1 MASVNLTTRPP
12 ISSRST
18 TPKTSTTG
26 KNPSSTGKNPS
37 LTGKNPSST
46 HAHKTSH
53 NDVHHQSSSSG
64 GTKRPAAIQNSG
76 DSVHNGQLSK
86 STPASG
92 VTMKKPVARPR
103 SGSGVQHGDTTKHGA
118 ITHASKTT
126 LSKQGSGDKTPNG
139 NPPKRVPISSSSKP
153 TVAKRG
159 SVDGA
164 KSATPG
170 PTNRLGVKTTVSKQL
185 SADQIHNGRSS
196 KPLSAAR
203 VAVPRKASSDGSLNS
218 ESSKRGSTSSSPRNS
233 VSRQRSGDIPS
244 SSLRKPIP
252 LPRSVEQKSG
262 LKRQIVSTHQ
272 TSTISA
278 KKPIVPTRQT
288 ASNGAKASIS
298 SQAVSKKSDKH
309 PHSNVSGKVTAK
321 ETVSLQPAS
330 SESKKLMTNESGA
343 TTTVSSQAASKKS
356 DKHPHSNVSGK
367 VTAKETVSLQPASSE
382 SKELMT
388 NESGATTTVSSR
400 AVSNKSDKHPHS
412 NVSGKVTAKETV
424 SSQPASSES
433 KKQMTNASG
442 VTTTVSS
449 HDASNK
455 SEKVMAKETNLSQ
468 SSSNLSEQ
476 VTTKETIS
484 TQSTSNESDKNPLTS
499 SAETDDNEIPNLD
512 SPRGIMRKA
521 ASEKWEREVAV
532 KFTKKS
538 SSVKTSPIHKA
549 EATLR
554 IMLAQSA
561 SASSARLASRT
572 GLHGVTR
579 TTSREKIDP
588 ISPQSPSPRTP
599 TKPASPVSMATNG
612 RKISTSSTPSQ
623 TSIREEEE
631 AKPPPTPTSPAPAP
645 SPVIDLFAEKQEL
658 IEPVHYEEHI
668 LKNRNV
674 INNDPLRSLIQFPY
688 DDLSASTLPRQLRTT
703 KSTVPERALQEASS
717 LFVKESINGYMT
729 EWKVIN
735 NKYSNY
741 GGPFQDVPG
750 YQKEF
755 QPHQLREQVYEVDDA
770 DENQEMTM
778 NSPSGNIFMQG
789 FLYKTPFGQ
798 QAGLIRA
805 YKRRYF
811 YLRQLADKSF
821 LIEYHKDEKSNA
833 AKGNLP
839 LDSLVDVVKTGK
851 QRKFGMELRMQDQ
864 SVQSIAAE
872 NQQQMD
878 EWYSALKKV
887 IEQQKQETIA
897 DKHSMS
903 SMEDLLDQEEYADSG
918 DSLLDKAGSKKQEK
932 SKHPELQG
940 YGKETEKTNSQKRK
954 ENRNNVF
961 LLYPRMQGG
970 EKVMTEPD
978 CKPYEEEF
986 GKRFV
991 VNFLRLNFRL
1001 SATLGKDGEPIEGA
1015 SDRMENIEQFFTSLA
1030 LFDARDNRKLS
1041 EDFRIDLNNQFIR
1054 AFMDKCRDLPNGAT
1068 APGPGGERRRPSTLP
1083 NVDGLD
1089 ENWLKYPQKAIF
1101 SVKKPH
1107 PEIYLVIRIEKVLQG
1122 GIAQCAEP
1130 YIKTGDVFK
1139 TCQKVMKQAKIF
1151 CSRMGQYRMPFAW
1164 TARRVFND
1172 YSELDSTGDF
1182 FPLYRQESNK
1192 LSDEDLLKQ
1201 LQDVR
1206 KNPEKLSKLT
1216 EIPGSVRVILEPL
1229 TRMLSNCLTSSLIPT
1244 MPWPEPPLAPPTL
1257 EVEEFLPEKGDLS
1270 QPFTTYTNNL
1280 YVYPVQLKYDSQKTF
1295 TKARNIALCVEFRD
1309 SDDEGAQPLKAI
1321 YGHPGGPV
1329 FVTSGS
1335 AAVLHHH
1342 QVPDFYEEIKIALPT
1357 QLHDKH
1363 HLLFRFYHV
1372 SCEVGKGTVKKRD
1385 TVDSFVGYAWIPLL
1399 DAGKPNCGDL
1409 SVCVSSNLPPGYLG
1423 SKGMG
1428 KLDLK
1433 LVDGGKQLLKVHIR
1447 LASTIYTTA
1456 HHLHNFFASCENWD
1470 SKNTDSVVQYIKA
1483 MHAVDTDALIKFLP
1497 VILNQLFRILP
1508 MAMMDGVQL
1517 NIVRLI
1523 VFIVS
1528 QVHEVG
1534 REDVLYSY
1542 VKYVFETGKETELQ
1556 KTVHEEL
1563 VKNLAMS
1570 LRPSTDH
1577 QVIKSLMK
1585 HMWFFFNIIIKSMA
1599 QYLIKGS
1606 RLDLSRIKRFST
1618 NFQTGLRNLV
1628 QTLMPHI
1635 LQKQDVRQRQD
1646 AKDANF
1652 HLANFIKRCFTYMDR
1667 GFVFRLVNCYMGFFS
1682 PDDPKPVFEMKFEM
1696 IRVLCSYE
1704 HYLALNLPLQK
1715 KGQQSGKNFKNLHYD
1730 YQLTEEYCQNH
1741 FLTGLLLRE
1750 VGSGLHDVT
1759 EVRQNG
1765 IRVLRNLLAKHSFDD
1780 RFLSKQYQARI
1791 AALYLPL
1798 IAIILENAPRLTR
1811 EAPPTPGSA
1820 SMNGDSMF
1828 DISALSTSSLLT
1840 DSPGTDRS
1848 NSVTGS
1854 SKTKS
1859 LQRDSAVLDMIA
1871 GRAHSFSVGTSNVKT
1886 IGLGVR
1892 HSTSIPGLTNQQNR
1906 RMSAGGL
1913 SEISSAST
1921 KSINEVSRSDRG
1933 GSGRSDRS
1941 STRSDRSS
1949 TRANRLSWMGMP
1961 DTLRSL
1967 HLTLPGLSSSQ
1978 THLTPPTSS
1987 PGDASPRRFRKQH
2000 PLSMVGK
2007 GDHGL
2012 VSSTPEGTPIIS
2024 DPRPLEHL
2032 DRTGSSGSLSSSGS
2046 GVPFVSVVNGG
2057 SSGIAPSSTHTS
2069 LLSDSSEKSDSQ
2081 STITGSTATAASA
2094 SVKGHQ
2100 RSKSTIMYDK
2110 LLDHEIKDLLI
2121 CLLYIV
2127 KNVNEEVLLGWWSKS
2142 GEDDQIKLFDV
2153 LEMCLFHFQYKGKK
2167 HIIASRLREKPTSH
2181 IEEKSKTLPAAKA
2194 RAMQTRSL
2202 HGELPVLTAMAEAE
2216 SAPRVLQES
2225 NLSAEV
2231 SLIVLDVLGTYCTH
2245 FKPNLDMDDGD
2256 NPLMRKVM
2264 DIFLSFIK
2272 IGQSESL
2279 SKHVFASLRSF
2290 VHKFPVALFKGSAQ
2304 LCGDLC
2310 LSTLKCLN
2318 SKLPSL
2324 RSEACALLYLIM
2336 KENYEFTSRKDF
2348 VRVHLQVVI
2357 SVSKLIGD
2365 ANSVRFQESLAM
2377 INNYAVSDKNMSQ
2390 TQFPSHVK
2398 DLTKKIRT
2406 VLMATAQMK
2415 EHEKDPEM
2423 LVDLQDSL
2431 AKSYASTPELRR
2443 TWLESMAVIHINH
2456 SNYSEAAHCNIHIA
2470 ALIAEYLKRKG
2481 IYPAGCQ
2488 AFKDVSPNIESEE
2501 RGMKDDTGLEDVQY
2515 SEQTLLHQLE
2525 RCAEA
2530 LQKAERYESMGA
2542 LYKLIIPFY
2551 EKQRDYHRLAM
2562 AYGKLCEAY
2571 KSVMKVTS
2579 SGRRLLGQYFRV
2591 AFFGQ
2596 HFEEDDGK
2604 EFIYKEPK
2612 ITTLASICERLI
2624 GLYTEKFGKGNVK
2637 LIRDSSKVNPDD
2649 LDQKIA
2655 YIQLTFVKPYFD
2667 DHELQDRQTSYERN
2681 NNIRRF
2687 LYETPF
2693 TEGGKA
2699 RGTVE
2704 EQCKLKTMLTT
2715 SHAFPYVKKRIQVV
2729 YQFHKKLNPI
2739 QVAIDEVK
2747 AKVQE
2752 LNDVIETEQID
2763 MKRLQLLLQG
2773 CVSTQVNAGPQ
2784 AYALAF
2790 LGKGKEEKWDP
2801 QDVWELKKLFREFV
2815 EVCGKALSINARLI
2829 KEDQHEYHDDMVQ
2842 KYRAMAAMLAE
2853 LLQDQMK
2860 EQEAPGRR
2868 VSGHFFNAISG
2879 M

>member
-1 MASVNLTTRPP
+1 MASVNFKATRPALGP
-12 ISSRST
+12 RST
-18 TPKTSTTG
+18 APKTVTVG
-26 KNPSSTGKNPS
+26 KNPAF
-37 LTGKNPSST
+37 T
-46 HAHKTSH
+46 HITKTTL
-53 NDVHHQSSSSG
+53 NDMHHQNSSASD
-64 GTKRPAAIQNSG
+64 TKVSVAKQNSG
-76 DSVHNGQLSK
+76 GSVHNGLPPK
-86 STPASG
+86 SMTPASG
-92 VTMKKPVARPR
+92 VTVKKPVARQR
-103 SGSGVQHGDTTKHGA
+103 SGSGAKLGEATKQGPVSS
-118 ITHASKTT
+118 ASKTT
-126 LSKQGSGDKTPNG
+126 ISKQGSGDKMPNG
-139 NPPKRVPISSSSKP
+139 NSSKRDSISGLSKPTAAKRGSGDGAKSGNPVPTNHGPPAGVTP
-153 TVAKRG
+153 TVAKQGTG
-159 SVDGA
+159 SRMHNGSSTRPL
-164 KSATPG
+164 SAT
-170 PTNRLGVKTTVSKQL
+170 
-185 SADQIHNGRSS
+185 
-196 KPLSAAR
+196 SAAR
-203 VAVPRKASSDGSLNS
+203 VAIPRKASSDGSLNRDTC
-218 ESSKRGSTSSSPRNS
+218 KPGSNSSSPRNS
-233 VSRQRSGDIPS
+233 ISGRRSGDTPS
-244 SSLRKPIP
+244 VSQRKPIP
-252 LPRSVEQKSG
+252 LPRSVNDEQKMG
-262 LKRQIVSTHQ
+262 LKSQTPCKTSTHQ
-272 TSTISA
+272 TATA
-278 KKPIVPTRQT
+278 AKPIATTRQT
-288 ASNGAKASIS
+288 LATAAKSSVSTESI
-298 SQAVSKKSDKH
+298 
-309 PHSNVSGKVTAK
+309 G
-321 ETVSLQPAS
+321 
-330 SESKKLMTNESGA
+330 SESKKI
-343 TTTVSSQAASKKS
+343 
-356 DKHPHSNVSGK
+356 P
-367 VTAKETVSLQPASSE
+367 
-382 SKELMT
+382 
-388 NESGATTTVSSR
+388 
-400 AVSNKSDKHPHS
+400 
-412 NVSGKVTAKETV
+412 
-424 SSQPASSES
+424 
-433 KKQMTNASG
+433 
-442 VTTTVSS
+442 
-449 HDASNK
+449 
-455 SEKVMAKETNLSQ
+455 Q
-468 SSSNLSEQ
+468 SSSLAAE
-476 VTTKETIS
+476 
-484 TQSTSNESDKNPLTS
+484 ESDVPVAEPL
-499 SAETDDNEIPNLD
+499 
-512 SPRGIMRKA
+512 RGGIMRKA
-521 ASEKWEREVAV
+521 ASEKRERDVTV

-561 SASSARLASRT
+561 SSSSARLASRASHHT
-572 GLHGVTR
+572 SASQLHGVTR
-579 TTSREKIDP
+579 TTSKEKIDP
-588 ISPQSPSPRTP
+588 GSPQSSSPRTP
-599 TKPASPVSMATNG
+599 TKPRSPITLASEV
-612 RKISTSSTPSQ
+612 RKISTSSSRSQ
-623 TSIREEEE
+623 TSISEEE
-631 AKPPPTPTSPAPAP
+631 AGPPPTPTSPTPAP

-658 IEPVHYEEHI
+658 IEPVDYEEHI
-668 LKNRNV
+668 LKNRNI
-674 INNDPLRSLIQFPY
+674 INNDPLRSLISFPY
-688 DDLSASTLPRQLRTT
+688 DDVSASTLPRQLRTT

-717 LFVKESINGYMT
+717 LFVKESINSYMT

-735 NKYSNY
+735 NKYNSY
-741 GGPFQDVPG
+741 GGQFQDVPG
-750 YQKEF
+750 YQKELP
-755 QPHQLREQVYEVDDA
+755 PHMLREQVYEVDDVE
-770 DENQEMTM
+770 ENQEATM
-778 NSPSGNIFMQG
+778 NSPSGNIHMQG

-821 LIEYHKDEKSNA
+821 LIEYHKDEKSHA

-839 LDSLVDVVKTGK
+839 LDSLVDVIKTTK
-851 QRKFGMELRMQDQ
+851 QRKFGMELLMQDR

-887 IEQQKQETIA
+887 LELQKQDA
-897 DKHSMS
+897 NVDKQSVS

-918 DSLLDKAGSKKQEK
+918 DSSLDKANSKKKEK
-932 SKHPELQG
+932 NKHPELQG
-940 YGKETEKTNSQKRK
+940 YGKETEKSNSQKRK

-978 CKPYEEEF
+978 CKPYEEDF
-986 GKRFV
+986 GKRFAV
-991 VNFLRLNFRL
+991 DFQRLVFKL
-1001 SATLGKDGEPIEGA
+1001 SAALGKDGEPIESG
-1015 SDRMENIEQFFTSLA
+1015 SDRAENVEPFFTSMS
-1030 LFDARDNRKLS
+1030 LFDVRNNRKIS
-1041 EDFRIDLNNQFIR
+1041 EDFHIDLNSQVIR
-1054 AFMDKCRDLPNGAT
+1054 ALLDKYRDLPNGSSAT
-1068 APGPGGERRRPSTLP
+1068 EPGAERRQMSTLP
-1083 NVDGLD
+1083 NIDGLD

-1101 SVKKPH
+1101 SVKEPH

-1122 GIAQCAEP
+1122 GITQCTEP
-1130 YIKTGDVFK
+1130 YVKTGDVLK
-1139 TCQKVMKQAKIF
+1139 SCQKVMKQAKMF

-1172 YSELDSTGDF
+1172 YSELDLTGEF
-1182 FPLYRQESNK
+1182 FPIYRQESSK
-1192 LSDEDLLKQ
+1192 LSNEDLLKQ
-1201 LQDVR
+1201 LQDVH

-1216 EIPGSVRVILEPL
+1216 EIPGYLKATVEPL
-1229 TRMLSNCLTSSLIPT
+1229 TRMLSNCLTSSLIPA
-1244 MPWPEPPLAPPTL
+1244 MPWPDPPIVPPTL
-1257 EVEEFLPEKGDLS
+1257 EVEEFLPEKGALS

-1321 YGHPGGPV
+1321 YGRPGGPI

-1385 TVDSFVGYAWIPLL
+1385 TVDSFVEPLEVGYAWIPLL
-1399 DAGKPNCGDL
+1399 DGGKPNWGDL
-1409 SVCVSSNLPPGYLG
+1409 SVCVSSNLPGNYLG
-1423 SKGMG
+1423 TKGAT
-1428 KLDLK
+1428 KPELK

-1456 HHLHNFFASCENWD
+1456 QHLHNFFVSCEAWEGK
-1470 SKNTDSVVQYIKA
+1470 SPGALQVIQYIKA
-1483 MHAVDTDALIKFLP
+1483 MHAVDTDSLIKFLP

-1508 MAMMDGVQL
+1508 MAVMDEVQL
-1517 NIVRLI
+1517 NVVRLI
-1523 VFIVS
+1523 IFIVS
-1528 QVHEVG
+1528 QVHKDG
-1534 REDVLYSY
+1534 REDVLHSY
-1542 VKYVFETGKETELQ
+1542 VKYVFETEKETALQ

-1570 LRPSTDH
+1570 LRPSTDQ
-1577 QVIKSLMK
+1577 QVIKNLMK

-1599 QYLIKGS
+1599 QHLIQGDGLKQA
-1606 RLDLSRIKRFST
+1606 RIKRFST
-1618 NFQTGLRNLV
+1618 NFETGLRNLV
-1628 QTLMPHI
+1628 QVLMPHI

-1667 GFVFRLVNCYMGFFS
+1667 GFVFRLINCYMGFFS
-1682 PDDPKPVFEMKFEM
+1682 SDDAKPVFEMKFEM
-1696 IRVLCSYE
+1696 IRVVCSYE
-1704 HYLALNLPLQK
+1704 HYIALNLPLQK
-1715 KGQQSGKNFKNLHYD
+1715 KGQQQGKNFKSTSGSAVASVQIRPAKEQYKDLHYD
-1730 YQLTEEYCQNH
+1730 YQLTEEYCQQH

-1750 VGSGLHDVT
+1750 VGSALHDVT

-1765 IRVLRNLLAKHSFDD
+1765 IRVLRNLLAKHSFDN
-1780 RFLSKQYQARI
+1780 RYSSKQYQARI

-1798 IAIILENAPRLTR
+1798 ISIILENAPRLAR

-1820 SMNGDSMF
+1820 SVNGENLF
-1828 DISALSTSSLLT
+1828 DMSSLSTSSLLT
-1840 DSPGTDRS
+1840 DSPVIDRH
-1848 NSVTGS
+1848 NSVSTAA

-1871 GRAHSFSVGTSNVKT
+1871 GRAHSFSVGTSGIKT
-1886 IGLGVR
+1886 MGVR
-1892 HSTSIPGLTNQQNR
+1892 HSTSIPALPNQHVR

-1913 SEISSAST
+1913 SEISSGST
-1921 KSINEVSRSDRG
+1921 RSISEVSRSDRG
-1933 GSGRSDRS
+1933 SSKSDRS

-1949 TRANRLSWMGMP
+1949 LRANRLSWMGMS

-1978 THLTPPTSS
+1978 THLSPVSSS
-1987 PGDASPRRFRKQH
+1987 PGDASPRRFRKQN
-2000 PLSMVGK
+2000 PLSQVGK
-2007 GDHGL
+2007 GDHGSPATSL
-2012 VSSTPEGTPIIS
+2012 EGTPLIS
-2024 DPRPLEHL
+2024 TPRPLEQVE
-2032 DRTGSSGSLSSSGS
+2032 RTGSSGSLSSSGS
-2046 GVPFVSVVNGG
+2046 GFPFASAANGG
-2057 SSGIAPSSTHTS
+2057 GPGSAPSSAHTS
-2069 LLSDSSEKSDSQ
+2069 VLSDSSERSESQ
-2081 STITGSTATAASA
+2081 STLMGGTAAPGA
-2094 SVKGHQ
+2094 GKGHQ

-2110 LLDHEIKDLLI
+2110 LMEHEIKDLLV
-2121 CLLYIV
+2121 CLLFIV
-2127 KNVNEEVLLGWWSKS
+2127 KNVNEEVLLGWWSKA
-2142 GEDDQIKLFDV
+2142 GEDDHIKLFDV
-2153 LEMCLFHFQYKGKK
+2153 LEMCLYQFQYKGKK
-2167 HIIASRLREKPTSH
+2167 HIIAARLREKPTSH
-2181 IEEKSKTLPAAKA
+2181 VEEKSKTLPAARA
-2194 RAMQTRSL
+2194 RAVQTRSL
-2202 HGELPVLTAMAEAE
+2202 HGELPVVTAMAEAE
-2216 SAPRVLQES
+2216 GGPRVLQEA
-2225 NLSAEV
+2225 NLGAEV
-2231 SLIVLDVLGTYCTH
+2231 GLIVLDVLGTYCTH

-2272 IGQSESL
+2272 IGQSETL
-2279 SKHVFASLRSF
+2279 SRHVFASLRSL

-2336 KENYEFTSRKDF
+2336 KENYEFTTRKDF

-2377 INNYAVSDKNMSQ
+2377 INNYAVSDKSMSM

-2456 SNYSEAAHCNIHIA
+2456 GNYSEAAHCNIHIA

-2488 AFKDVSPNIESEE
+2488 AFRDISPNIENEE
-2501 RGMKDDTGLEDVQY
+2501 RGMKEDIGLEDVQY
-2515 SEQTLLHQLE
+2515 SEQTLLEQLE

-2551 EKQRDYHRLAM
+2551 EKQRDFHRLAM

-2612 ITTLASICERLI
+2612 VTTLASVCERLLN
-2624 GLYTEKFGKGNVK
+2624 LYTEKFGKENVK

-2649 LDQKIA
+2649 LDPKIA

-2667 DHELQDRQTSYERN
+2667 DHDLQERQTAYERN

-2687 LYETPF
+2687 VYETPY

-2699 RGTVE
+2699 RGAVE
-2704 EQCKLKTMLTT
+2704 EQCKLKTIVTT

-2729 YQFHKKLNPI
+2729 YQMHKKLNPI

-2752 LNDVIETEQID
+2752 FHDALMTDTVD
-2763 MKRLQLLLQG
+2763 MKRVQLLLQG
-2773 CVSTQVNAGPQ
+2773 SVSTQVNAGPQ
-2784 AYALAF
+2784 AYAIAF
-2790 LGKGKEEKWDP
+2790 LGKGKEEKWEG
-2801 QDVWELKKLFREFV
+2801 QDVWELKKHFREFM
-2815 EVCGKALSINARLI
+2815 ELCGRALETNARLI
-2829 KEDQHEYHDDMVQ
+2829 KEDQHEYHEDLVQ
-2842 KYRAMAAMLAE
+2842 KYRAMSNLLAE
-2853 LLQDQMK
+2853 LLQDQIR
-2860 EQEAPGRR
+2860 EQETPGRR

-2879 M
+2879 L

>member
-1715 KGQQSGKNFKNLHYD
+1715 KGQQSGKNFKSTSGSAVASAYMGNMRKYVQIRPAKEQYKDLHYD

-1871 GRAHSFSVGTSNVKT
+1871 GR
-1886 IGLGVR
+1886 
-1892 HSTSIPGLTNQQNR
+1892 
-1906 RMSAGGL
+1906 
-1913 SEISSAST
+1913 
-1921 KSINEVSRSDRG
+1921 
-1933 GSGRSDRS
+1933 
-1941 STRSDRSS
+1941 
-1949 TRANRLSWMGMP
+1949 
-1961 DTLRSL
+1961 
-1967 HLTLPGLSSSQ
+1967 
-1978 THLTPPTSS
+1978 
-1987 PGDASPRRFRKQH
+1987 
-2000 PLSMVGK
+2000 
-2007 GDHGL
+2007 
-2012 VSSTPEGTPIIS
+2012 
-2024 DPRPLEHL
+2024 
-2032 DRTGSSGSLSSSGS
+2032 
-2046 GVPFVSVVNGG
+2046 
-2057 SSGIAPSSTHTS
+2057 
-2069 LLSDSSEKSDSQ
+2069 DSSEKSDSQ